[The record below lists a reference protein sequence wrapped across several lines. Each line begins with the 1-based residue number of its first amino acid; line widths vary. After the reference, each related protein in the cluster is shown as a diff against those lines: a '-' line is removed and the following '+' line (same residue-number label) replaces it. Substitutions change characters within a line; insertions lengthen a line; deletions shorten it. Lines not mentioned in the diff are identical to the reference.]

1 MLTKKD
7 IEALKEKLEIEK
19 EKLTKELESFAI
31 KDKELEHNWNA
42 QFPNKEKGDKEEEAD
57 DATEYENLIS
67 LEHSLELKLR
77 DITLAL
83 EKIIKSENGKYG
95 ICESCNKDI
104 EEKRLQACPEAKL
117 CMSCNK
123 E

>member
-1 MLTKKD
+1 MNKKD
-7 IEALKEKLEIEK
+7 IEMLKEKLKMEK

-31 KDKELEHNWNA
+31 KDKGLEHNWNA

-77 DITLAL
+77 DITIAL
-83 EKIIKSENGKYG
+83 EKIEKDENNKYG
-95 ICESCNKDI
+95 ICENCNKNI
-104 EEKRLQACPEAKL
+104 EEKRLSACPEAKL
-117 CMSCNK
+117 CISCNEK
-123 E
+123 